1 MNAPF
6 SRGPAA
12 SPPVSTSL
20 QPRRSTNHHPTP
32 RSPAGRLG
40 TARLAVPLAVLLAL
54 ALVLGLAAYRLTA
67 SRAELGARPPA
78 GGTPSANQ
86 PWPAQGQAAYLLTG
100 GTVLASPAQTP
111 VPIASVAKVMTA
123 RLVLDAFPL
132 RAVGPDGPTTQDGDG
147 DGDGPVLT
155 VTADDVAD
163 TAERARQDQSVVAV
177 AEGEQLS
184 ERQALQALLL
194 PSANNVA
201 VMLARFTA
209 GSVEAFVAEMN
220 EQARDLGLT
229 QTHYT
234 DPSGLDPSTVSTARD
249 QVVLLKD
256 AMADDVFAEILA
268 QSTADLPV
276 VGRVRTTN
284 ALLGRDGVIGGKT
297 GSDDD
302 AGGCF
307 AFQAQRTVAGKP
319 TTVTAVLLGQR
330 GGGLIAAAL
339 RSSRQLLDQLDQP

>member
-6 SRGPAA
+6 SPGPAA
-12 SPPVSTSL
+12 SPFVSTSL

-32 RSPAGRLG
+32 RPPAGRLR

-78 GGTPSANQ
+78 GGATPSANG

-100 GTVLASPAQTP
+100 GKVLASPGQTP

-132 RAVGPDGPTTQDGDG
+132 RASGPDGQRTEDG

-249 QVVLLKD
+249 QVVLFKD

-276 VGRVRTTN
+276 VGRVHTTN

-330 GGGLIAAAL
+330 GGPLIAAAL
-339 RSSRQLLDQLDQP
+339 RSSRQLLDKLDQP